1 MTKKLMLTAMAV
13 MSVAIVKPNAVAK
26 EFAKDF
32 VGVMTERNIT
42 NGFKQSLG
50 YGVES
55 AKFVGKGAELSTVL
69 KSAPIRKLSKWDK
82 RAMAFLDNVESAKN
96 AVKNYPARALAA
108 GSGMLGSGWL
118 ADAIYTD
125 MNKPAV
131 TKMDKV
137 KNALS
142 SAKNYV
148 VDSRLGTLVANNP
161 KTAIAA
167 VSATALAGIGAYVA
181 KNFEFGS
188 EVEAKTAPK
197 AEAKTAPVK
206 QLTPAQKFKLRSQG
220 IKC

>member
-13 MSVAIVKPNAVAK
+13 MSVATVKSDAAK
-26 EFAKDF
+26 VFYKSLN
-32 VGVMTERNIT
+32 GLYRPGLT
-42 NGFKQSLG
+42 NVEKKAIAFLNTL
-50 YGVES
+50 ES
-55 AKFVGKGAELSTVL
+55 AQNTFRPYRGRT
-69 KSAPIRKLSKWDK
+69 
-82 RAMAFLDNVESAKN
+82 
-96 AVKNYPARALAA
+96 LAA

-118 ADAIYTD
+118 ANAIYTD

-148 VDSRLGTLVANNP
+148 VDSRLSQLVANNP

-197 AEAKTAPVK
+197 AEAKTAPVASK
-206 QLTPAQKFKLRSQG
+206 KTLTPAQKFKLRSQG

>member
-13 MSVAIVKPNAVAK
+13 MSVATVKPHLTLN
-26 EFAKDF
+26 F
-32 VGVMTERNIT
+32 I
-42 NGFKQSLG
+42 NGKP
-50 YGVES
+50 V
-55 AKFVGKGAELSTVL
+55 VDTV
-69 KSAPIRKLSKWDK
+69 RQLSKMDK
-82 RAMAFLDNVESAKN
+82 KAIAFLDNVESAKN

-118 ADAIYTD
+118 ANAIYTD
-125 MNKPAV
+125 MNKPAI

-137 KNALS
+137 KNAFN

-188 EVEAKTAPK
+188 EAQAKTAPK
-197 AEAKTAPVK
+197 AEAKTAPVASR
-206 QLTPAQKFKLRSQG
+206 QTLTPAQKFKLRSQG
-220 IKC
+220 VKF